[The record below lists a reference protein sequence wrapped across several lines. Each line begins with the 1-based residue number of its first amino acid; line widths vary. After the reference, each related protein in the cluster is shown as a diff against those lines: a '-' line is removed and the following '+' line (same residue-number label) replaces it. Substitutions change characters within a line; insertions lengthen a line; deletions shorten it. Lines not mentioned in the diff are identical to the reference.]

1 MKNKTNIEKMEI
13 ALYVVGAMILLQ
25 LVLPTLYTWGL

>member
-1 MKNKTNIEKMEI
+1 MKKTNIEKMEI